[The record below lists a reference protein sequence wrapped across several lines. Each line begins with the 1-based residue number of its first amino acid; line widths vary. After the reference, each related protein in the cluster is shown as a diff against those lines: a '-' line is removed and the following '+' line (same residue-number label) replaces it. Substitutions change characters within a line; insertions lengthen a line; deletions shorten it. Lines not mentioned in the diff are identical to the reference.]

1 MTRYAETRHILP
13 QGADEPRS
21 SLRRNTEREI
31 WGGSCPQMS
40 EHMLPWLSTE
50 ALAGAGDP

>member
-50 ALAGAGDP
+50 ALAGASDP